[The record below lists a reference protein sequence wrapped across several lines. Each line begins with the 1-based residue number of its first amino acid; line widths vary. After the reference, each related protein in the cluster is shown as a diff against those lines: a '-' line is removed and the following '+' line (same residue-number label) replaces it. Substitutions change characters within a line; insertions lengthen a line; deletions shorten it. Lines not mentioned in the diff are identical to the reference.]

1 MCCVKLNRHGR
12 SSYACVAFISGF
24 RQRTSASSLVGGF
37 PGLAPRSANLCNS
50 ASSPVCTDPDSPYPF
65 CLCPNVPVSGQRRAI
80 AQPPRTRFRLAAAS
94 APMPMTITS
103 PPEPSRTGA
112 SAELRLLIFANTW
125 LRPPRLRARLPRSE
139 MLPETR
145 LVRVGVAPRLFAR
158 STSDTCGQGRPSS
171 RKPREKLGRRRAPCG
186 GAPGSR
192 ILPGPCRVRRR

>member
-1 MCCVKLNRHGR
+1 MRVSPSLADSDNGQAPPR
-12 SSYACVAFISGF
+12 SSA
-24 RQRTSASSLVGGF
+24 AS
-37 PGLAPRSANLCNS
+37 
-50 ASSPVCTDPDSPYPF
+50 PDSPRA
-65 CLCPNVPVSGQRRAI
+65 RRISAT
-80 AQPPRTRFRLAAAS
+80 QPPAPYAQTQIAPTPSASVLMSLCVGAAPRDCTTTSHPFQTCCCIGTDADDD
-94 APMPMTITS
+94 AS

-145 LVRVGVAPRLFAR
+145 LVRVGVAPRLFAK